1 MAHRLADAH
10 GLGEHQLVVDR
21 STFEA
26 AQDRIA
32 LLRQAL
38 DDLDRE
44 DGGDL
49 PADLEQ
55 AYLWLRRHAV
65 EVAELQLLPAWQA
78 GLNGR

>member
-1 MAHRLADAH
+1 MARRLADAH

-44 DGGDL
+44 DPRL
-49 PADLEQ
+49 S
-55 AYLWLRRHAV
+55 
-65 EVAELQLLPAWQA
+65 LLPLARRQRSCLWPLQPA
-78 GLNGR
+78 VRTVALVH